1 MKNSGGEKRW
11 RALYKKAVLEP
22 DPTKVDTRISQ
33 AQHAIRERAR
43 ELWYSDV
50 PLTAERRELQTALR
64 FLRLLLAFGKRS
76 EGGPG
81 KIVPDFEIRR
91 RAKQW

>member
-11 RALYKKAVLEP
+11 LVLYKKAVLEP
-22 DPTKVDTRISQ
+22 DPSKLDSRILQ

-50 PLTAERRELQTALR
+50 PMTAERRELQTALR

-76 EGGPG
+76 DPVRS
-81 KIVPDFEIRR
+81 KALADFDVTRLAEE
-91 RAKQW
+91 

>member
-11 RALYKKAVLEP
+11 LALYKKAVLEP
-22 DPTKVDTRISQ
+22 DPSKLDSRISQ

-50 PLTAERRELQTALR
+50 PMTAERRELQTALR

-76 EGGPG
+76 DGGAVKG
-81 KIVPDFEIRR
+81 LPDFEVRG
-91 RAKQW
+91 RAEQW

>member
-11 RALYKKAVLEP
+11 LVLYKKAVLEP
-22 DPTKVDTRISQ
+22 DPSKLDCRISQ

-50 PLTAERRELQTALR
+50 PITAERRELQTALR

-76 EGGPG
+76 EGDAV
-81 KIVPDFEIRR
+81 KSVPDFQVKR
-91 RAKQW
+91 RAEQW

>member
-11 RALYKKAVLEP
+11 LVLYKKAVLEP
-22 DPTKVDTRISQ
+22 DPGKLDDRISQ

-76 EGGPG
+76 DAVRSKAPA
-81 KIVPDFEIRR
+81 DFDVTRLAEE
-91 RAKQW
+91 

>member
-11 RALYKKAVLEP
+11 LALYKKAPSKL
-22 DPTKVDTRISQ
+22 DSRISQ

-43 ELWYSDV
+43 ELWYGDV
-50 PLTAERRELQTALR
+50 PITAERRELQTALR

-76 EGGPG
+76 EGGAV
-81 KIVPDFEIRR
+81 KSVPDFEGRR
-91 RAKQW
+91 RAEQW